1 MKLRNSSW
9 KKQKV
14 IAILLALLFPFSVL
28 AQGGLFQRGPIR
40 ESEQAVTLTNQHF
53 GHYVDGDDITNQHFG
68 HFVDGDDVT
77 NQPFGHFVD
86 GDDITNQTFGTPLG
100 SGLLIMFAASVCY
113 AKAKKKKNES

>member
-1 MKLRNSSW
+1 MKLRNLSLR
-9 KKQKV
+9 KQRT
-14 IAILLALLFPFSVL
+14 IAMMLALSLPFSVL

-40 ESEQAVTLTNQHF
+40 DSEQAVTL
-53 GHYVDGDDITNQHFG
+53 TNQHFG

-100 SGLLIMFAASVCY
+100 SGLLIMFVASVCY
-113 AKAKKKKNES
+113 AKAKKKKIES

>member
-1 MKLRNSSW
+1 MKWKNSS
-9 KKQKV
+9 KSKRKI
-14 IAILLALLFPFSVL
+14 IAIVFALSLPFSVL

-40 ESEQAVTLTNQHF
+40 ESDQAIS
-53 GHYVDGDDITNQHFG
+53 ITNQHFG

-100 SGLLIMFAASVCY
+100 SGLLIMFVASVCY
-113 AKAKKKKNES
+113 AKAKKKKIES